1 MFKFGLLQST
11 YGHLGKGSYTTIS
24 RHSEPIVGRKC
35 TCASERTTSL
45 DGARPRGPI
54 NTRRQTK
61 HRKSTGVF
69 KPSIEPIVYGRGP
82 IVRVRDGRTRR
93 IPSRGDVKQR
103 RAPQH
108 KGMFFWPH
116 RATRRPLSKQG
127 KYKKFYCIFMSSSLY
142 QCKVG

>member
-11 YGHLGKGSYTTIS
+11 YGHLEKGSYTTIS

-82 IVRVRDGRTRR
+82 IVRVCDSRTRR
-93 IPSRGDVKQR
+93 FRAAVTWNSAVPTNTKGCFFGHTERLADHFRNRVNIKSFTAFLCRRHSINVK
-103 RAPQH
+103 
-108 KGMFFWPH
+108 
-116 RATRRPLSKQG
+116 
-127 KYKKFYCIFMSSSLY
+127 
-142 QCKVG
+142 